1 MKQFKNLIEAINYH
15 NTCPFCS
22 GKMSTDMDLTYD
34 ENSLKA
40 YLKFGNSKVIVDCV
54 TNAII
59 QYSELSSTNTTYSI
73 GCGKPAVQ
81 QWGAAQGLSTNGIDY
96 RRVSISCEDCYKY
109 GYLVQVLISLSE
121 AKIVGLFLNSETV
134 SVEDM
139 ARLYEIKN
147 IYATEKTEMATFH
160 QHTSRQK
167 GPLDKV
173 EFPLVPLDLQNPM
186 KTVERIKKLI
196 VFL

>member
-1 MKQFKNLIEAINYH
+1 MKQFQNLIEAIKYH
-15 NTCPFCS
+15 STCPFCS

-40 YLKFGNSKVIVDCV
+40 YLKFGVSKVIVDCV
-54 TNAII
+54 TNDII
-59 QYSELSSTNTTYSI
+59 QYSEQSSIDTTYSI
-73 GCGKPAVQ
+73 GCGRPAVQ
-81 QWGAAQGLSTNGIDY
+81 TWGASQGLSTNGVDY

-109 GYLVQVLISLSE
+109 GYLVQVLISLSD

-147 IYATEKTEMATFH
+147 IYATEKTEMSIFH
-160 QHTSRQK
+160 QLTSKQK

-173 EFPLVPLDLQNPM
+173 DLPLIPLDLQNPM